1 MLISFEDITANYKI
15 IEQNKTNNRLLSLN
29 KIRIIKKKKKKTANF
44 ESQSGELRKSYE
56 LLSIKLSV
64 CSLSISRTLG
74 NKRLRQKQ

>member
-29 KIRIIKKKKKKTANF
+29 KFRIIKKKKKTANF

>member
-29 KIRIIKKKKKKTANF
+29 KIRIIKKKKKTANF

>member
-1 MLISFEDITANYKI
+1 MLISFEGITANYKI

-29 KIRIIKKKKKKTANF
+29 KIRIIKKKKKTANF